1 MSGVRE
7 IVIVSLL
14 GFLTTSSSIVG
25 AALGLFTPLSRRMLA
40 CVLAF
45 AAGALISGL
54 AIELAFK
61 GAQELHKQGFNAN
74 AAWSFIGSGFAVG
87 SIIYYFTSLFLDQ
100 KGAAIRYPTR
110 FREYALGRKQK
121 EANSTIQLLSK
132 CDLLRHL
139 PPEEVERILPCVR
152 TRHLDDGEILFR
164 AGDSGDALY
173 IVAQGK
179 VDVLS
184 AASSGPLNGHP
195 AEEKLAELGEGQAF
209 GEMALIS
216 SEPRT
221 ATIQSAAP
229 TELLEIGR
237 ADFNRLIAHDLQLAA
252 AVQRLSHQ
260 RAIRNLSSGSSNN
273 PYQWA
278 RVATSNLEHL
288 SRREAEQ
295 ALAEASQGAGM
306 AIVLGNILDTIP
318 GCLVIG
324 AKFVGFSSLSTTL
337 IVGMFVGGIPEA
349 AASASMLKKAGY
361 SPIQI
366 FALWSTVLVAG
377 VVAAAAGKTFIGSG
391 SHVAIFFQA
400 VAGGAVLAL
409 VAHSMI
415 PESIHE
421 GGSLIVLPAVA
432 GFLFALWLVLAQT
445 LV

>member
-1 MSGVRE
+1 MTGSRE
-7 IVIVSLL
+7 IIVVSLL
-14 GFLTTSSSIVG
+14 GLLTTSSLILG
-25 AALGLFTPLSRRMLA
+25 AALGLYVPLSKRMLA

-45 AAGALISGL
+45 AAGALISAL
-54 AIELAFK
+54 TIELAFE
-61 GAQELHKQGFNAN
+61 GAQDLKPQGFDAN
-74 AAWSFIGSGFAVG
+74 AAWVFIGSGFALG

-121 EANSTIQLLSK
+121 NAKETIQLLSK

-139 PPEEVERILPCVR
+139 PPEEIERILPFVR

-164 AGDSGDALY
+164 AGDAGDALY
-173 IVAQGK
+173 VVTQGK

-184 AASSGPLNGHP
+184 AAAGEQLDGHVTT
-195 AEEKLAELGEGQAF
+195 EKLAELGEGQAF
-209 GEMALIS
+209 GEMALLS
-216 SEPRT
+216 GEPRT
-221 ATIQSAAP
+221 ATIQSAAQ
-229 TELLEIGR
+229 TDLLEIGKK
-237 ADFNRLIAHDLQLAA
+237 DFDRLVANNHELAT
-252 AVQRLSHQ
+252 AVERLSHQ
-260 RAIRNLSSGSSNN
+260 RAIRNLSAGGAN
-273 PYQWA
+273 PSRWA
-278 RVATSNLEHL
+278 KVASSNLEHL
-288 SRREAEQ
+288 SRSEAKKI
-295 ALAEASQGAGM
+295 LAEASQGAGM

-324 AKFVGFSSLSTTL
+324 AKFIGVKSLSITL

-349 AASASMLKKAGY
+349 AASASMLKRAGY
-361 SPIQI
+361 SIFAI

-377 VVAAAAGKTFIGSG
+377 VVAAATGKIFIGSG
-391 SHVAIFFQA
+391 SHVAVFFQA

-409 VAHSMI
+409 VAHAMI

-432 GFLFALWLVLAQT
+432 GFLFALWLVLTQT